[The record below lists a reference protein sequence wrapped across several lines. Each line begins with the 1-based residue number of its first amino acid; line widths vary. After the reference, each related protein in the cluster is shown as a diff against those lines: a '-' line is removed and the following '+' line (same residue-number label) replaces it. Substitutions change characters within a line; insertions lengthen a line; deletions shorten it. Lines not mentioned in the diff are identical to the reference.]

1 MAVSRLEEEF
11 ERSEK
16 RRLDVERRRLEPP
29 KPVVERKPYE
39 ESVLLIKEEVK
50 KIEETLQ
57 KLSLND
63 NTEAILE
70 LNKNVDGLQ
79 EVRSLLQ
86 SLNKKLD
93 AEFEKQQKLRQL
105 ERETLTKLN
114 TYLDNWV

>member
-11 ERSEK
+11 RVSE
-16 RRLDVERRRLEPP
+16 ERRREIEKKRLEPP

-39 ESVLLIKEEVK
+39 ESVLLIKGEVK

-57 KLSLND
+57 KLSLTD
-63 NTEAILE
+63 NTEAILQ
-70 LNKNVDGLQ
+70 LNQNVDGLQ

-105 ERETLTKLN
+105 ERETLTKLKI
-114 TYLDNWV
+114 YLDNWV